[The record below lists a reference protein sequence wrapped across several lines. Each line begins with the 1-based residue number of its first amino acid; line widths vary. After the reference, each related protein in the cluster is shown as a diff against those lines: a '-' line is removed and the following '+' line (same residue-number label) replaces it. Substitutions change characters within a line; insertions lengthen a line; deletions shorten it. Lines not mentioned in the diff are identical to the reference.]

1 MTQNIVSKKR
11 DNSGNLKT
19 PLDPLRSLVAP
30 YTFNGDIYGT
40 AGAGKQAFTNANGR
54 NLYIVGLY
62 VKEQSGNAVDFQ
74 VYDGTIA
81 AGTKLVDVGLAA
93 NGEPR
98 MDYVLPIG
106 PFTDTGGIYVRTT
119 DATHKDIGIVVSVAV
134 DPGVVE

>member
-1 MTQNIVSKKR
+1 MAQNIIMKKR
-11 DNSGNLKT
+11 DNSGGLNT

-62 VKEQSGNAVDFQ
+62 LIEQSGNAVDFQ
-74 VYDGTIA
+74 IYDGTIA
-81 AGTKLVDVGLAA
+81 AGTKRADIQLAA
-93 NGEPR
+93 SGEPR
-98 MDYVLPIG
+98 LDYVLPIG
-106 PFTDTGGIYVRTT
+106 PFTDTAGIYVRTT
-119 DATHKDIGIVVSVAV
+119 DATHKDVGIVVSVAV